1 MSAKIRVESISKDRA
16 RELWHESPQ
25 ATAFTHPDI
34 LDHCARQ
41 VDWWGAWRS
50 EDLVAVWPICCS
62 YEHLKPFNP
71 TFLYYVGPLFSREIH
86 RFKYHRYQAIRQKA
100 LEAFLPV
107 LVERYDHLK
116 FAMPPGETDVRAFEW
131 WNQERSASANFS
143 FKPRHTAR
151 IRAIDRSTE
160 ELYSDFARN
169 RKRDLRLNGHIQP
182 VRSERWEL
190 NELIELHNEPM
201 YRQGIDISEKRIEA
215 LCRIVTAATRGHGSV
230 LAWRDPENGQLA
242 SFIIL
247 LYGRDEANDILCVA
261 SDAWRERGLAAWTTW
276 NGLLQA
282 RSEGKRIF
290 DFNGANSP
298 RRAAD
303 KHAFGARAEL
313 YFTVTMDRSND
324 GVA

>member
-1 MSAKIRVESISKDRA
+1 VNAKIRVESISNDRA

-34 LDHCARQ
+34 LEHCAQ
-41 VDWWGAWRS
+41 KVDWWGAWRS
-50 EDLVAVWPICCS
+50 EDLVAVWPVCRS
-62 YEHLKPFNP
+62 YKNLKPFKP

-86 RFKYHRYQAIRQKA
+86 GFKYHRYQAIRQQA
-100 LEAFLPV
+100 LEAFLPF
-107 LVERYDHLK
+107 LVERYDHLQ

-131 WNQERSASANFS
+131 WNQENSGSAKFN

-151 IRAIDRSTE
+151 IYAIDRSTD
-160 ELYSDFARN
+160 ELYGDFARN

-182 VRSERWEL
+182 VRSESWEL

-201 YRQGIDISEKRIEA
+201 HRQRIAIPEERISA
-215 LCRIVTAATRGHGSV
+215 LCRVVSV
-230 LAWRDPENGQLA
+230 ASQGYGAVQAWRDPRNGQLA
-242 SFIIL
+242 SFIVL

-261 SDAWRERGLAAWTTW
+261 SNEWRDRGLAAWTTW

-282 RSEGKRIF
+282 RSEDKRIF

-313 YFTVTMDRSND
+313 YFAVTMDRSKD
-324 GVA
+324 GAA